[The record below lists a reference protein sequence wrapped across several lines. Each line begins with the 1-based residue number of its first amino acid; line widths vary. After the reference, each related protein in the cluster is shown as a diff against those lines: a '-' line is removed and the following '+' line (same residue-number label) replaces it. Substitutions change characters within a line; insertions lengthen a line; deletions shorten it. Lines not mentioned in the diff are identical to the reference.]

1 MADPRQI
8 SVNNRINPREN
19 TKFKARTQ
27 SFMDISFSM
36 FKHPMDQDI
45 GKKTDSAAI
54 KQSVDALLKTNH
66 FERPMQ
72 PHIGSDIKK
81 LLFEPMDAI
90 TEKLLEDSV
99 RATLTSLEERID
111 LQDVIVT
118 PQVDQNRY
126 IVRVVFSIKGGSEAE
141 EVDLMLSRASIKTG
155 DAGNRAYWSSTG

>member
-1 MADPRQI
+1 
-8 SVNNRINPREN
+8 
-19 TKFKARTQ
+19 
-27 SFMDISFSM
+27 
-36 FKHPMDQDI
+36 
-45 GKKTDSAAI
+45 
-54 KQSVDALLKTNH
+54 
-66 FERPMQ
+66 MQ

-99 RATLTSLEERID
+99 RATLTSLETRID

-126 IVRVVFSIKGGSEAE
+126 IVRVVFSIVGGSAAE
-141 EVDLMLSRASIKTG
+141 EVNLMLSRASVKTG